1 MRDKSIGELKGVGL
15 GRSIVGGGLED
26 DTSYVGGV
34 AVEGEDWIGVLGE
47 TVVETDVLIA
57 CCSEEMFIW

>member
-1 MRDKSIGELKGVGL
+1 L
-15 GRSIVGGGLED
+15 GKSIVGSGLESG
-26 DTSYVGGV
+26 TSYVGGV

-57 CCSEEMFIW
+57 CCGEEMFIW